1 MQRLLGSMLIIISLV
16 LAAPADAAA
25 QDKAT
30 AAAKPAAE
38 EKTRQKPAAAKSKTA
53 ADNENGAAPAVASEA
68 APAAAPK
75 AAANAPA
82 DSLGADDT
90 QAEATDTADVAA
102 DLEGI
107 DDEEPL
113 SFHQVLKTKFIEG
126 SAGFMSLVALAL
138 VLGLAFCVERII
150 FLTLSEIDAK
160 RMMADIDG
168 ALSNGDLQAAQKMCE
183 QERGPVASICR
194 KALAR
199 IAEPIDNIERGI
211 SSYGS
216 VEAANMEK
224 GCSWIK
230 LFIAIAPSLGFLGTV
245 IGMVMAF
252 EQIQDAG
259 DISPTIV
266 ASGMKVAL
274 ITTIFGIIAAL
285 VLQVFYNYI
294 VSKID
299 HITADMEE
307 SAIKLLDS
315 IGKYKN
321 QIGRAHV

>member
-30 AAAKPAAE
+30 AAAKPAAV
-38 EKTRQKPAAAKSKTA
+38 EKTIHKSAAAKTKTA
-53 ADNENGAAPAVASEA
+53 ADNENGAASAAASEA

-82 DSLGADDT
+82 DSLGTDDT
-90 QAEATDTADVAA
+90 HAEATDTADMAA

-321 QIGRAHV
+321 QKG

>member
-1 MQRLLGSMLIIISLV
+1 MQKLLGSMLIIISLV

-30 AAAKPAAE
+30 AAAKPAAV

-53 ADNENGAAPAVASEA
+53 ADNENGAAPAAASEA

-75 AAANAPA
+75 AAANAHA
-82 DSLGADDT
+82 DSLGTDDT
-90 QAEATDTADVAA
+90 QAEATDTADMAA

-321 QIGRAHV
+321 QKG

>member
-30 AAAKPAAE
+30 AAAKPAAV

-53 ADNENGAAPAVASEA
+53 ADNENGAAPAEASET

-82 DSLGADDT
+82 DSLGTDDT
-90 QAEATDTADVAA
+90 QAEATDTADMAA

-299 HITADMEE
+299 HITSDMEE

-321 QIGRAHV
+321 QKG

>member
-30 AAAKPAAE
+30 AAAKPAAV

-53 ADNENGAAPAVASEA
+53 ADNENGAAPAAASEA
-68 APAAAPK
+68 ETAATK

-321 QIGRAHV
+321 QKG

>member
-30 AAAKPAAE
+30 AAAKPAAV

-53 ADNENGAAPAVASEA
+53 ADNENGAAPAAASEA

-75 AAANAPA
+75 AAANA

-321 QIGRAHV
+321 QKG

>member
-30 AAAKPAAE
+30 AAAKPAAV
-38 EKTRQKPAAAKSKTA
+38 EKTKQKPAAAKSKTA
-53 ADNENGAAPAVASEA
+53 ADNENGAAPATASET
-68 APAAAPK
+68 APAA
-75 AAANAPA
+75 NAHA

-90 QAEATDTADVAA
+90 QAEATDTADMAA

-160 RMMADIDG
+160 RMMSDIDG

-321 QIGRAHV
+321 QKG

>member
-30 AAAKPAAE
+30 AAAKPAAV

-53 ADNENGAAPAVASEA
+53 ADNENGAAPAAASEA

-75 AAANAPA
+75 AAANAHA
-82 DSLGADDT
+82 DSLGTDDT
-90 QAEATDTADVAA
+90 QAEATDTADMAA

-321 QIGRAHV
+321 QKG

>member
-1 MQRLLGSMLIIISLV
+1 MQRLLGNMLIIISLV

-30 AAAKPAAE
+30 AAAKPAAV
-38 EKTRQKPAAAKSKTA
+38 EKTRQKPTSAKSKTA
-53 ADNENGAAPAVASEA
+53 ADNENGAAPAAASEA

-75 AAANAPA
+75 AAANAHA

-90 QAEATDTADVAA
+90 QAEATDTADMAA

-107 DDEEPL
+107 DAEAPL

-321 QIGRAHV
+321 QKG

>member
-30 AAAKPAAE
+30 AAAKPAAV
-38 EKTRQKPAAAKSKTA
+38 EKTRQKPAAAKSKIA
-53 ADNENGAAPAVASEA
+53 ADNENGAAPAAASEA

-75 AAANAPA
+75 AAANA

-160 RMMADIDG
+160 KMMADIDG

-321 QIGRAHV
+321 LKG

>member
-25 QDKAT
+25 QDKAK
-30 AAAKPAAE
+30 AAKPAAV
-38 EKTRQKPAAAKSKTA
+38 EKTIHKSAAAKSKTA
-53 ADNENGAAPAVASEA
+53 ADNENGAAPAAASEA

-90 QAEATDTADVAA
+90 QAEATDTADMAA

-321 QIGRAHV
+321 QKG

>member
-1 MQRLLGSMLIIISLV
+1 MQKMQRLLGSMLIIISLV

-25 QDKAT
+25 QDKAK
-30 AAAKPAAE
+30 AAKPAAV
-38 EKTRQKPAAAKSKTA
+38 EKTIHKSAAAKTKTA
-53 ADNENGAAPAVASEA
+53 ADNENGAAPAAASEA

-75 AAANAPA
+75 AAANAHA

-90 QAEATDTADVAA
+90 QAEATDTADMAA

-160 RMMADIDG
+160 KMMADIDG

-230 LFIAIAPSLGFLGTV
+230 LFIVIAPSLGFLGTV

-321 QIGRAHV
+321 QKG

>member
-25 QDKAT
+25 QDKAKAAARLAAVEKT
-30 AAAKPAAE
+30 INKSAAAKTKNAVDNENDAA
-38 EKTRQKPAAAKSKTA
+38 PAAA
-53 ADNENGAAPAVASEA
+53 SEA
-68 APAAAPK
+68 EAAAPK
-75 AAANAPA
+75 AAAKTPA
-82 DSLGADDT
+82 DSLDADDT
-90 QAEATDTADVAA
+90 QAEAADSADVAA

-168 ALSNGDLQAAQKMCE
+168 ALSSGDLQAAQKMCE

-199 IAEPIDNIERGI
+199 ITEPIDNIERGI

-294 VSKID
+294 ISKID

-321 QIGRAHV
+321 LKG

>member
-25 QDKAT
+25 QDKAK
-30 AAAKPAAE
+30 AAKPAAV
-38 EKTRQKPAAAKSKTA
+38 EKTIHKSAAAKTKTA
-53 ADNENGAAPAVASEA
+53 ADNENGAAPAAASET

-90 QAEATDTADVAA
+90 QAEATDTADMAA

-321 QIGRAHV
+321 QKG

>member
-1 MQRLLGSMLIIISLV
+1 MQKMQRLLGSMLIIISLV

-30 AAAKPAAE
+30 AAAKPAAV
-38 EKTRQKPAAAKSKTA
+38 EKTIHKSAAAKTKTA
-53 ADNENGAAPAVASEA
+53 ADNENGAASAAASEA

-75 AAANAPA
+75 AAANAHA
-82 DSLGADDT
+82 DSLGTDDT
-90 QAEATDTADVAA
+90 QAEATDTADMAA

-321 QIGRAHV
+321 QKG

>member
-1 MQRLLGSMLIIISLV
+1 MQRLLGNMLIIISLV

-30 AAAKPAAE
+30 AAAKPAAV
-38 EKTRQKPAAAKSKTA
+38 EKTRQKPTSAKSKTA
-53 ADNENGAAPAVASEA
+53 ADNENGAAPAAASEA

-75 AAANAPA
+75 AAANAHA

-90 QAEATDTADVAA
+90 QAEATDTADMAA

-321 QIGRAHV
+321 QKG

>member
-1 MQRLLGSMLIIISLV
+1 MQRLLGCMLIIISLV

-30 AAAKPAAE
+30 AAAKPAAV

-53 ADNENGAAPAVASEA
+53 ADNENGAAPATASEA

-82 DSLGADDT
+82 DSLGTDDT
-90 QAEATDTADVAA
+90 QAEATDTADMAA

-160 RMMADIDG
+160 KMMADIDG

-321 QIGRAHV
+321 QKG

>member
-1 MQRLLGSMLIIISLV
+1 MQKMQRLLGSMLIIISLV

-30 AAAKPAAE
+30 AAAKPAAV
-38 EKTRQKPAAAKSKTA
+38 EKTIQKPAAAKSKTA
-53 ADNENGAAPAVASEA
+53 ADNENGAV
-68 APAAAPK
+68 PAAASETAP
-75 AAANAPA
+75 AANAPA

-90 QAEATDTADVAA
+90 QAEATDTADMAA

-321 QIGRAHV
+321 QKG

>member
-1 MQRLLGSMLIIISLV
+1 MLIIISLV

-30 AAAKPAAE
+30 AAAKPAAV
-38 EKTRQKPAAAKSKTA
+38 EKTRQKPVAAKSKTA
-53 ADNENGAAPAVASEA
+53 ADNENGAAPATASEA

-75 AAANAPA
+75 AAANAHA
-82 DSLGADDT
+82 DSLGTDDT

-321 QIGRAHV
+321 QKG

>member
-30 AAAKPAAE
+30 AAAKPAAV
-38 EKTRQKPAAAKSKTA
+38 EKTRQKPAAAKTKTA
-53 ADNENGAAPAVASEA
+53 ADNENGAAPAAASET

-75 AAANAPA
+75 AAANAHA

-90 QAEATDTADVAA
+90 QAEATDTADMAA

-274 ITTIFGIIAAL
+274 ITTIFGIISAL

-321 QIGRAHV
+321 QKG

>member
-1 MQRLLGSMLIIISLV
+1 MQKMQRLLGSMLIIISLV
-16 LAAPADAAA
+16 LAAPTDAAA

-30 AAAKPAAE
+30 AAAKPAAV
-38 EKTRQKPAAAKSKTA
+38 EKTIQKPAAAKSKTA
-53 ADNENGAAPAVASEA
+53 ADNENGAAPAAASEA

-75 AAANAPA
+75 AAANAHA
-82 DSLGADDT
+82 DSLGTDDT
-90 QAEATDTADVAA
+90 QAEATDTADMAA
-102 DLEGI
+102 YLEGI

-321 QIGRAHV
+321 QKG

>member
-1 MQRLLGSMLIIISLV
+1 MQKMQRLLGCMLIIISLV

-30 AAAKPAAE
+30 AAAKPAAV

-53 ADNENGAAPAVASEA
+53 ADNENGAAPAAASET

-321 QIGRAHV
+321 QKG

>member
-30 AAAKPAAE
+30 AAAKPAAV

-53 ADNENGAAPAVASEA
+53 ADNENGAAPATASEA

-75 AAANAPA
+75 AAAKTPA
-82 DSLGADDT
+82 DSLDADDT

-199 IAEPIDNIERGI
+199 ITEPIDNIERGI

-321 QIGRAHV
+321 QKG

>member
-30 AAAKPAAE
+30 AAAKPAAV

-53 ADNENGAAPAVASEA
+53 ADNENGAAPATASEA

-90 QAEATDTADVAA
+90 HAEATDMADVAA

-321 QIGRAHV
+321 QKG

>member
-1 MQRLLGSMLIIISLV
+1 MQRLLGNMLIIISLV

-30 AAAKPAAE
+30 AAAKPAAV

-53 ADNENGAAPAVASEA
+53 ADNENGAAPATASEA

-75 AAANAPA
+75 AAANAHA

-90 QAEATDTADVAA
+90 QAEATDTADMAA

-321 QIGRAHV
+321 QKG

>member
-30 AAAKPAAE
+30 AAAKPAAV

-53 ADNENGAAPAVASEA
+53 ADNENGAAPATASEA

-75 AAANAPA
+75 AAANAHA
-82 DSLGADDT
+82 DSLGTDDT

-321 QIGRAHV
+321 QKG

>member
-1 MQRLLGSMLIIISLV
+1 MQKMQRLLGSMLIIISLV

-25 QDKAT
+25 QDKAKAAARPAAVEKT
-30 AAAKPAAE
+30 INKSAAAKT
-38 EKTRQKPAAAKSKTA
+38 KNA
-53 ADNENGAAPAVASEA
+53 ADNENGAVPAAASEA
-68 APAAAPK
+68 EAAAPK
-75 AAANAPA
+75 AASKAPA
-82 DSLGADDT
+82 DSLAADDT
-90 QAEATDTADVAA
+90 QAEAADSADVAA

-199 IAEPIDNIERGI
+199 ITEPIDNIERGI

-294 VSKID
+294 ISKID

-321 QIGRAHV
+321 LKG

>member
-16 LAAPADAAA
+16 LAAPTDAAA
-25 QDKAT
+25 QDKAK
-30 AAAKPAAE
+30 AAKPAAV

-53 ADNENGAAPAVASEA
+53 ADNENGAAPAAASEA

-321 QIGRAHV
+321 QKG

>member
-1 MQRLLGSMLIIISLV
+1 MQKMQRLLGNMLIIISLV

-30 AAAKPAAE
+30 AAAKPAAV

-53 ADNENGAAPAVASEA
+53 ADNENGAAPATASEA

-75 AAANAPA
+75 AAANAHA

-90 QAEATDTADVAA
+90 QAEATDTADMAA

-321 QIGRAHV
+321 QKG

>member
-1 MQRLLGSMLIIISLV
+1 MQKMQRLLGCMLIIISLV

-30 AAAKPAAE
+30 AAAKPAAV
-38 EKTRQKPAAAKSKTA
+38 EKTIHKSAAAKTKTA
-53 ADNENGAAPAVASEA
+53 ADNENGAASAAASET

-90 QAEATDTADVAA
+90 QAEATDTADMAA

-168 ALSNGDLQAAQKMCE
+168 ALSNGDLQTAQKMCE

-321 QIGRAHV
+321 QKG

>member
-30 AAAKPAAE
+30 AAAKPAAV

-53 ADNENGAAPAVASEA
+53 ADNENGAAPATASEA

-75 AAANAPA
+75 AAANA

-321 QIGRAHV
+321 QKG

>member
-1 MQRLLGSMLIIISLV
+1 MQKMQRLLGSMLIIISLV

-25 QDKAT
+25 QDKAK
-30 AAAKPAAE
+30 AAKPAAV

-53 ADNENGAAPAVASEA
+53 ADNENGAVPAAASEA

-75 AAANAPA
+75 TAANAPA
-82 DSLGADDT
+82 DSLGTDDT
-90 QAEATDTADVAA
+90 QAEATDTADMAA

-321 QIGRAHV
+321 QKG

>member
-1 MQRLLGSMLIIISLV
+1 MQKMQRLLGSMLIIISLV

-30 AAAKPAAE
+30 AAAKPAAV

-53 ADNENGAAPAVASEA
+53 ADNENGAAPAAASEA

-75 AAANAPA
+75 AAANA

-90 QAEATDTADVAA
+90 QAEATDTADMAA

-160 RMMADIDG
+160 KMMADIDG

-230 LFIAIAPSLGFLGTV
+230 LFVAIAPSLGFLGTV

-321 QIGRAHV
+321 QKG

>member
-1 MQRLLGSMLIIISLV
+1 MLIIISLV

-25 QDKAT
+25 QDKAK
-30 AAAKPAAE
+30 AAKPAAV
-38 EKTRQKPAAAKSKTA
+38 EKTIHKSAAAKTKTA
-53 ADNENGAAPAVASEA
+53 ADNENGAAPAAASEA

-90 QAEATDTADVAA
+90 QAEATDTADMAA

-160 RMMADIDG
+160 KMMADIDG

-199 IAEPIDNIERGI
+199 IAEPIDNIEP
-211 SSYGS
+211 YQ
-216 VEAANMEK
+216 A
-224 GCSWIK
+224 
-230 LFIAIAPSLGFLGTV
+230 TV
-245 IGMVMAF
+245 PLRL
-252 EQIQDAG
+252 QTWRRDAHG
-259 DISPTIV
+259 
-266 ASGMKVAL
+266 
-274 ITTIFGIIAAL
+274 
-285 VLQVFYNYI
+285 
-294 VSKID
+294 
-299 HITADMEE
+299 
-307 SAIKLLDS
+307 
-315 IGKYKN
+315 
-321 QIGRAHV
+321 

>member
-1 MQRLLGSMLIIISLV
+1 MQKMQRLLGSMLIIISLV

-25 QDKAT
+25 QDKAKAAARPAAVEKT
-30 AAAKPAAE
+30 INKSAAAKT
-38 EKTRQKPAAAKSKTA
+38 KNA
-53 ADNENGAAPAVASEA
+53 ADNENDAAPAAASEA
-68 APAAAPK
+68 EAAAPK
-75 AAANAPA
+75 AAAKTPA

-90 QAEATDTADVAA
+90 QAEAADSADVAA

-168 ALSNGDLQAAQKMCE
+168 ALSSGDLQAAQKMCE

-199 IAEPIDNIERGI
+199 ITEPIDNIERGI

-294 VSKID
+294 ISKID

-321 QIGRAHV
+321 LKD

>member
-30 AAAKPAAE
+30 AAAKPAAV

-53 ADNENGAAPAVASEA
+53 ADNENGAVPAAASET

-90 QAEATDTADVAA
+90 QAEATDTADMAA

-321 QIGRAHV
+321 QKG

>member
-1 MQRLLGSMLIIISLV
+1 MQKMQRLLGCMLIIISLV

-25 QDKAT
+25 QDKAK
-30 AAAKPAAE
+30 AAKPAAV
-38 EKTRQKPAAAKSKTA
+38 EKTIHKSAAAKTKTA
-53 ADNENGAAPAVASEA
+53 ADNENGAAPAEASET

-90 QAEATDTADVAA
+90 QAEATDTADMAA

-160 RMMADIDG
+160 KMMADIDG

-321 QIGRAHV
+321 QKG

>member
-1 MQRLLGSMLIIISLV
+1 MQRLLGCMLIIISLV

-30 AAAKPAAE
+30 AAAKPAAV
-38 EKTRQKPAAAKSKTA
+38 EKTRQKPTSAKSKTA
-53 ADNENGAAPAVASEA
+53 ADNENGAAPAAASEA

-90 QAEATDTADVAA
+90 QAEATDTADMAA

-321 QIGRAHV
+321 QKG